1 MAYLNWQEGF
11 ALLLVKRKTVGIK
24 RLLRLMYLLAK
35 SPKSLDLLTNGWKGV
50 DMDSIGTPGEKYLAE
65 NWEWSMTFRL
75 PAQRFRKEIK
85 RFFRDLMNAE
95 SIQVGYIGGYQVRPN
110 RHIHIAAV
118 GYNNNGKSLKDVD
131 RRKWEN
137 HWSKITGLKTNSLQI
152 GISYYPEGWEHYL
165 EKNLRSD
172 YDSEGFFYNG
182 KLLQKLNLIS
192 KRGNAMRS

>member
-1 MAYLNWQEGF
+1 
-11 ALLLVKRKTVGIK
+11 
-24 RLLRLMYLLAK
+24 MYLLAK